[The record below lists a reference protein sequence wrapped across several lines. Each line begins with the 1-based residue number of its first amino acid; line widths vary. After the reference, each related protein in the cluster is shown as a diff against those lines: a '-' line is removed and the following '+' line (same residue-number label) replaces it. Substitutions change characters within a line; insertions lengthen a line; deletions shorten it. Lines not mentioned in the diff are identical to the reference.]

1 MSRQASQQFRR
12 ANIIQTEWTN
22 VRMIRYNATGSV
34 ITRHLNFS
42 SVFARANDTLNSHEG
57 VIARRPVIAF
67 SNWKRIYILIRF
79 IPMCIILETVMAI
92 RLPYG
97 KAIARQKQISRILA
111 IIDEISND
119 PSNY

>member
-22 VRMIRYNATGSV
+22 VRMIQYNATGSV

-42 SVFARANDTLNSHEG
+42 SMFARANDTLNSHEG

-79 IPMCIILETVMAI
+79 IPVCIILEM
-92 RLPYG
+92 YG
-97 KAIARQKQISRILA
+97 KAIARQKQKQISRILA

>member
-22 VRMIRYNATGSV
+22 VRMIQYNATGSV

-42 SVFARANDTLNSHEG
+42 SMFARANDTLNSHEG

-111 IIDEISND
+111 IIDEIPNQ
-119 PSNY
+119 